1 MYLEILT
8 PDKKLFSGDAEYV
21 DVPGEAGRTGILKN
35 HAPLISAL
43 KAGQVKVRDLAKKEH
58 LFDIKGGIMEVLHDK
73 VIVLAE

>member
-1 MYLEILT
+1 MHLELLT

-21 DVPGEAGRTGILKN
+21 DVPGEAGRTGVLKN

-43 KAGQVKVRDLAKKEH
+43 KAGKVKVRDMAKKEH
-58 LFDIKGGIMEVLHDK
+58 FFEIKGGIMEVRNDK

>member
-1 MYLEILT
+1 MFLEILT

-58 LFDIKGGIMEVLHDK
+58 LFDIKGGIMEVQNDK
-73 VIVLAE
+73 VVVLAE

>member
-1 MYLEILT
+1 MHLEILT

-73 VIVLAE
+73 VVVLAE

>member
-1 MYLEILT
+1 MFLEILT

-73 VIVLAE
+73 VVVLAE

>member
-21 DVPGEAGRTGILKN
+21 DVPGRAGRTGILRN
-35 HAPLISAL
+35 HAPLISSL
-43 KAGQVKVRDLAKKEH
+43 KAGKVKVRDMAKQEH
-58 LFDIKGGIMEVLHDK
+58 FFEIKGGIMEVRNDK

>member
-1 MYLEILT
+1 MHLEILT

-43 KAGQVKVRDLAKKEH
+43 KAGQVKVRDLSKKEH

-73 VIVLAE
+73 VVVLAE

>member
-21 DVPGEAGRTGILKN
+21 DVPGEAGRTGVLRN
-35 HAPLISAL
+35 HAPMISAL
-43 KAGQVKVRDLAKKEH
+43 KGGKVKVRDMAKQEH
-58 LFDIKGGIMEVLHDK
+58 FFEIKGGIMEVRNDK